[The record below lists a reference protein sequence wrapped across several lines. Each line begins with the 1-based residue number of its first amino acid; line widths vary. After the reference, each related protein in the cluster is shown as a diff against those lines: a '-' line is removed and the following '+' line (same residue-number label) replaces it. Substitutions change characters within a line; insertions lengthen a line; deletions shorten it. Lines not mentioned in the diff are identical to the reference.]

1 MAQERGQPQ
10 LNLLLKLI
18 EDLECKIKL
27 THACCGPAYRRPGF
41 RCLPRHGATPR
52 YRTRLGQN
60 SIVGAG
66 AGLLVVEAGCT
77 GRLLPT
83 RLGPSHYQTGST
95 HSPAGGREFATVPV
109 APVHERQLMIAES
122 TLTASPLTRP
132 VDRFGGERPLRRR
145 WPARELAPGPAGRPV
160 CCRIAVAPGPDA
172 ARITAVHCP
181 RVRRLWPAGAAGPP
195 QPGR

>member
-1 MAQERGQPQ
+1 MAKSFDGFHEPTRMKRPDGRSCGSR
-10 LNLLLKLI
+10 KGSAAA
-18 EDLECKIKL
+18 KFAAK
-27 THACCGPAYRRPGF
+27 THRRS
-41 RCLPRHGATPR
+41 RMQDKTNSRLPRAGLSPARLPVLTATPR

-83 RLGPSHYQTGST
+83 RLGPSHYRTDST

-172 ARITAVHCP
+172 AR
-181 RVRRLWPAGAAGPP
+181 L
-195 QPGR
+195 